1 MFWISTF
8 SLLIFFLVFIPV
20 ELFNRKLSETDQFL
34 SLSLNYMNEIK
45 TTGYKSVFS
54 LLVWHGAKRGVFK
67 RDICSKFGILD
78 FEEMSGNLI
87 DSIWVK
93 NNNFYQ
99 EVYESKSENFKDLF
113 LLHYSKYFVKVY
125 NFS

>member
-1 MFWISTF
+1 
-8 SLLIFFLVFIPV
+8 
-20 ELFNRKLSETDQFL
+20 
-34 SLSLNYMNEIK
+34 
-45 TTGYKSVFS
+45 
-54 LLVWHGAKRGVFK
+54 
-67 RDICSKFGILD
+67 
-78 FEEMSGNLI
+78 MSGNLI